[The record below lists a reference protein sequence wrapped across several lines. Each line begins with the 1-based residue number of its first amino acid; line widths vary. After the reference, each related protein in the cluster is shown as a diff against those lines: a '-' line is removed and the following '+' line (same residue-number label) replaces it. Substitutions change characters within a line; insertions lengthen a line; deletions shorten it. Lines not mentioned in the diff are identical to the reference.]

1 MIIYLYHPTQFSLM
15 VTASAPAKIIL
26 FGEHAVVYGEPSIA
40 GAIGRRIYA
49 SVELAGSDT
58 ITIQSDGLNRSD
70 SFTISELSG
79 MDFKDEFRYV
89 KKAIQ
94 LSFER
99 AGKEVGL
106 KIKVES
112 EVPPASGLGSSA
124 AVSVATIK
132 AVTSILGL
140 DIDKDEIAALGH
152 RVEVEVQGS
161 ASPTD
166 TATATYGGLL
176 FIQPREEKYDPI
188 EAGEIPIVVG
198 YTGDTRSTKVLV
210 DGVRRLKD
218 AHPDIMDPVI
228 GDVGRLTRKARECI
242 IAGDDLGDLMN
253 INHGLLEA
261 MGVGSGRLAELV
273 HAARA
278 AGARGAKITGAGG
291 GGCMIAYAPDA
302 VEEVK
307 KAIEACGCK
316 ALIAP
321 ISTEGVKLE

>member
-1 MIIYLYHPTQFSLM
+1 
-15 VTASAPAKIIL
+15 VA
-26 FGEHAVVYGEPSIA
+26 
-40 GAIGRRIYA
+40 
-49 SVELAGSDT
+49 
-58 ITIQSDGLNRSD
+58 
-70 SFTISELSG
+70 
-79 MDFKDEFRYV
+79 
-89 KKAIQ
+89 
-94 LSFER
+94 
-99 AGKEVGL
+99 
-106 KIKVES
+106 
-112 EVPPASGLGSSA
+112 
-124 AVSVATIK
+124 VATIK
-132 AVTSILGL
+132 AVTTLMGL
-140 DIDKDEIAALGH
+140 DIDLDEMASLGH

-176 FIQPREEKYDPI
+176 FIQPEEAKYDPI
-188 EAGEIPIVVG
+188 ESGEIPIVVG

-210 DGVRRLKD
+210 DGVKRLRD
-218 AHPDIMDPVI
+218 AHPDIMDPI
-228 GDVGRLTRKARECI
+228 IEDVGRLTREARARI

-278 AGARGAKITGAGG
+278 AGAKGAKITGAGG

-302 VEEVK
+302 AEEVK

-321 ISTEGVKLE
+321 ISPNGVMLE